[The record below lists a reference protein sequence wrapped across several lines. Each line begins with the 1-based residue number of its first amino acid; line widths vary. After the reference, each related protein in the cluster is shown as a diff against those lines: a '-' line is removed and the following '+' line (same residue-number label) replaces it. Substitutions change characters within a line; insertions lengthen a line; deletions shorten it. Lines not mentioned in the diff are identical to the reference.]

1 MMNTKISNKGFASL
15 LFFSSQSMFLGVGIT
30 QMLNSS
36 EQSSPL
42 SIILGFILGFI
53 ILYFFIK
60 LFNYEKDL
68 DLFKKIEKLF
78 GKGIGNI
85 INIILVLLFVL
96 YFIYTLW
103 SIQLYIQN
111 KYLDKTPSIIILI
124 LFLIPVVYSV
134 NSGIKTISKVSL
146 IIFFISIIEILLS
159 IFGLTSFIEI
169 DNLKPFFNI
178 PFITILKN
186 SLYFI
191 SYFLTPTILMLTI
204 PKNQIDNQDKIN
216 KRIIIFYIF
225 GCINFLLLFI
235 FIISIFGIELS
246 KLFYYPEFTLIK
258 KINYFDFIQHVE
270 NILSTQW
277 LFSLFI
283 SAVMSLF
290 FVKSYLNH
298 KNIDRKK
305 IYYPFIIISLILSTM
320 LFKNTTIAYNVV
332 KDYYIF
338 VYTIPIFSLII
349 ISIIIARFKKN
360 KAT

>member
-1 MMNTKISNKGFASL
+1 MNTKISNKGFASL
-15 LFFSSQSMFLGVGIT
+15 LYFLSQSMFLGVGIT
-30 QMLNSS
+30 QILNSS

-42 SIILGFILGFI
+42 SIILGFLIGFL

-78 GKGIGNI
+78 GKTFGNI
-85 INIILVLLFVL
+85 LNIILVLLFIL

-111 KYLDKTPSIIILI
+111 KYLDKTPSIIILL
-124 LFLIPVVYSV
+124 LFLMPVIYSV
-134 NSGIKTISKVSL
+134 NSGVKTICKVSL
-146 IIFFISIIEILLS
+146 IIFFIAIIEILLS

-169 DNLKPFFNI
+169 DNLKPFFTI
-178 PFITILKN
+178 PFSTILKN

-191 SYFLTPTILMLTI
+191 SYFLTPIILMLTI
-204 PKNQIDNQDKIN
+204 PKNQIENQNKLN
-216 KRIIIFYIF
+216 KRIIGFYIF
-225 GCINFLLLFI
+225 GCINFLLLFT
-235 FIISIFGIELS
+235 FIISIFGIELA

-258 KINYFDFIQHVE
+258 RINYFDFIQHVE

-283 SAVMSLF
+283 SSVMSLF
-290 FVKSYLNH
+290 FIKSYLNH

-305 IYYPFIIISLILSTM
+305 IYYPLIIIILIISTM
-320 LFKNTTIAYNVV
+320 LFKNTTIAYDIV
-332 KDYYIF
+332 KNYF
-338 VYTIPIFSLII
+338 VFIYTIPIFLLII
-349 ISIIIARFKKN
+349 ISLIVVKRNRIS
-360 KAT
+360 